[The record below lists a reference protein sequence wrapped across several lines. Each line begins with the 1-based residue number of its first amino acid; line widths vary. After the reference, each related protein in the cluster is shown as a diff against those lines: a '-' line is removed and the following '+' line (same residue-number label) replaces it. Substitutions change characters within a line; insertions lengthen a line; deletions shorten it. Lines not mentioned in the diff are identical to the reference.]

1 LVAKGVAVVLGAMS
15 VGACTWWWVRA
26 VAGGAAAD
34 VAAVPN
40 PGSSDTHLV
49 SRFLELRGDNPGLV
63 VLASHGRR
71 RVSPGAIGLAG
82 LIARLSHFA
91 SPATLHGV
99 AVVADANALEF
110 LGRRA
115 SLVRGR
121 NPDYSSSRLVIPLG
135 ALDSL
140 DVSAHPVYPDATT
153 VTIGAGEWATDLHVP
168 SDSDAQ
174 RLFRAASPSRRA

>member
-1 LVAKGVAVVLGAMS
+1 MRPVPYPRRQATGDRRLGAKGVAVVLGAMS

-26 VAGGAAAD
+26 VAGGAAS
-34 VAAVPN
+34 AATMGPAS
-40 PGSSDTHLV
+40 GSADTHLV
-49 SRFLELRGDNPGLV
+49 RRFLELRSDNPGLV

-71 RVSPGAIGLAG
+71 RVSPGAIGLEG
-82 LIARLSHFA
+82 LIARVSHIA

-135 ALDSL
+135 ALD
-140 DVSAHPVYPDATT
+140 
-153 VTIGAGEWATDLHVP
+153 
-168 SDSDAQ
+168 
-174 RLFRAASPSRRA
+174 